1 MTHALCL
8 AYLGLKR
15 SKTMMQTVM
24 HQGDAGQPESLANKL
39 ENMGEKISHYQKRQH
54 DLINTSNCSNFPDGN

>member
-1 MTHALCL
+1 
-8 AYLGLKR
+8 
-15 SKTMMQTVM
+15 MMQTVM